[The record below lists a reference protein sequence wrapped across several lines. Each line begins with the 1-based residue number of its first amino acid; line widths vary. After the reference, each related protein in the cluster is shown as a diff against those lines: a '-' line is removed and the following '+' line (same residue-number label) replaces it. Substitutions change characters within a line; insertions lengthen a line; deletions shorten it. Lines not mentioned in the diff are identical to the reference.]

1 MVLDDPTSRSVA
13 QRRRSHQNRVEF
25 DMNKYLHS
33 DPDPKISIVM
43 AAYNEESN
51 IARALDSIVSQTFSD
66 WELIVIDDGSTDA
79 TADIVRRYAENDSR
93 IDLYSNDINMALSA
107 SLNKGIGLARG
118 ELIARADADDVNLPE
133 RLSKQ
138 YSYMQEHNEIDV
150 LGTGAYLLD
159 ESGQKVN
166 SFSMPLT
173 HAELKTSPFLKT
185 LFFHPSVMIRR
196 RFFDKAGLYDP
207 RYPNAE
213 DKEIWLRGLSAGCRY
228 ANLPEPLIE
237 YSTGGYVKS
246 WRSIVICSLSL
257 LRIAKASK
265 IRRGYFLSF
274 VYLAYT
280 AAIKLKIYKPKTL
293 RLKQTTN

>member
-1 MVLDDPTSRSVA
+1 
-13 QRRRSHQNRVEF
+13 
-25 DMNKYLHS
+25 
-33 DPDPKISIVM
+33 M
-43 AAYNEESN
+43 AAYNEERDVG
-51 IARALDSIVSQTFSD
+51 RALDSILAQSFVD

-79 TADIVRRYAENDSR
+79 TAEIVERYAHKDNR
-93 IDLYSNDINMALSA
+93 IRLVVNGTNMQLSA
-107 SLNKGIGLARG
+107 SLNKGIGLARAD
-118 ELIARADADDVNLPE
+118 LIARADADDINLPE
-133 RLSKQ
+133 RLAKQ
-138 YSYMQEHNEIDV
+138 HRYLQAHHETDV

-159 ESGQKVN
+159 AAGARVN
-166 SFSMPLT
+166 SVSYPVS
-173 HAELKTSPFLKT
+173 HAELSALPFLKIP
-185 LFFHPSVMIRR
+185 FFHPSVMIRR